1 MPSVVRLPC
10 FSLAWLPEACLAEKA
25 KLQFLAENMAG
36 AVTGEQRP
44 PDREP
49 REWQGQEV
57 LRMVFFSSLVC
68 EFHTFVFQIQ
78 VMATRDS

>member
-1 MPSVVRLPC
+1 MPSVVRRPC

-49 REWQGQEV
+49 RDVAGTGSAAHG
-57 LRMVFFSSLVC
+57 VFHILSL
-68 EFHTFVFQIQ
+68 
-78 VMATRDS
+78 